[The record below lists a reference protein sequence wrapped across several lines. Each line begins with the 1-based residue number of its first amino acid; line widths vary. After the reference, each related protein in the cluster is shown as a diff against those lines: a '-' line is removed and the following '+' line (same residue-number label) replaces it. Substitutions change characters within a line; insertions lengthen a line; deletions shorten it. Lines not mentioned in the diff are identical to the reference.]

1 METQIGIS
9 PIEAAHCIGV
19 SRSTIYRIIK
29 SGQLRT
35 IKIGRR
41 TIVPVSA
48 LTTLVEHGMVGK

>member
-1 METQIGIS
+1 MKTHIGIS
-9 PIEAAHCIGV
+9 PIEAARCLGV

-48 LTTLVEHGMVGK
+48 LTTLVEYGMVGK